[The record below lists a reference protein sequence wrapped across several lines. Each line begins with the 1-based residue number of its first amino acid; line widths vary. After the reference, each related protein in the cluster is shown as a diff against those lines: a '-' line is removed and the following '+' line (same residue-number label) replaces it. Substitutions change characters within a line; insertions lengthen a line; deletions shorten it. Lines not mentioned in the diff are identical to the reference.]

1 MACRLSRQKKSVKY
15 SNLQGSALSTTC
27 IHVNNVVQH
36 RLLSAACQ
44 NGAEQCKVVIL
55 GYTAHTCTTELFI
68 RRLSH
73 TGFCANGLSLAAHP
87 CEEDAAGQ
95 SSHSAD
101 AEVGGMQEQQHTAV
115 QHCWPS
121 AAPVACHAV
130 QEGNALMSQRG
141 SGLQPTPGH
150 SKLQLNAQQTPS
162 CRCGSINLVS
172 QICKQRD

>member
-141 SGLQPTPGH
+141 SGLQVADVRAFKAAAECPTNPF
-150 SKLQLNAQQTPS
+150 LQMRLNKFGESDLQTA
-162 CRCGSINLVS
+162 
-172 QICKQRD
+172 